1 MAKNI
6 RLFSPLEGKLIPLKE
21 CPYPIFSS
29 GAMGRGIAIKNPTYG
44 VFAPFGGVVTLFF
57 PIGHAIGL
65 RSCDGIEIFIHIGID
80 DDELNCAEFKSE
92 VKVGEVVKPGQLLLK
107 FSPPAIK
114 KAIYNSTTAFVI
126 TNHAEYGDITFELG
140 SQSITVKAVDSER
153 KNNLLK
159 EKTRMEETKFT
170 ILGES
175 LSGKTCYLLAMYS
188 AMGEGINGYSIVAQ
202 DDRLDT
208 ELLES
213 FENLDDES
221 ISKERFPGAT
231 DQTVT
236 YLFNLNYA
244 NKPIMPFK
252 WIDYPG
258 RIMRDKN
265 DEDYPKVAQNIR
277 DSSTL
282 FICVDGDLLV
292 GDDKARK
299 IKNVKRKCSMTIN
312 RYFGK
317 YFEAGGK
324 LPPVGI
330 ILTKSDLF
338 MHDTNDEEIREIL
351 EEAFSPLFVAENIR
365 IGVIPVTLGENIS
378 DDNYSGE
385 VDPVNIHLPIFM
397 GIFFALNE
405 KISAYKYKI
414 DSNTRSINDMD
425 YWKRDEEDS
434 FFIWRDDDKIRRLS
448 AQISNTQKENER
460 IQELIQ
466 NMEQNKN
473 KFYEYLNQIMWF
485 IDGSWRS

>member
-1 MAKNI
+1 
-6 RLFSPLEGKLIPLKE
+6 
-21 CPYPIFSS
+21 
-29 GAMGRGIAIKNPTYG
+29 
-44 VFAPFGGVVTLFF
+44 
-57 PIGHAIGL
+57 
-65 RSCDGIEIFIHIGID
+65 
-80 DDELNCAEFKSE
+80 
-92 VKVGEVVKPGQLLLK
+92 
-107 FSPPAIK
+107 
-114 KAIYNSTTAFVI
+114 
-126 TNHAEYGDITFELG
+126 
-140 SQSITVKAVDSER
+140 
-153 KNNLLK
+153 
-159 EKTRMEETKFT
+159 MEETKFT

-188 AMGEGINGYSIVAQ
+188 AMSEGINGYSIVAK

-213 FENLDDES
+213 FEKLDDDS
-221 ISKERFPGAT
+221 ISNERFPGAT

-244 NKPIMPFK
+244 HKPIMPFK

>member
-1 MAKNI
+1 
-6 RLFSPLEGKLIPLKE
+6 
-21 CPYPIFSS
+21 
-29 GAMGRGIAIKNPTYG
+29 
-44 VFAPFGGVVTLFF
+44 
-57 PIGHAIGL
+57 
-65 RSCDGIEIFIHIGID
+65 
-80 DDELNCAEFKSE
+80 
-92 VKVGEVVKPGQLLLK
+92 
-107 FSPPAIK
+107 
-114 KAIYNSTTAFVI
+114 
-126 TNHAEYGDITFELG
+126 
-140 SQSITVKAVDSER
+140 
-153 KNNLLK
+153 
-159 EKTRMEETKFT
+159 MEETKFT

-188 AMGEGINGYSIVAQ
+188 EMSQSIHGYSIVAQ

-265 DEDYPKVAQNIR
+265 DEDYPKVTQNIR
-277 DSSTL
+277 ESSTL
-282 FICVDGDLLV
+282 FICVDGELLV
-292 GDDKARK
+292 GDNTARK

-317 YFEAGGK
+317 YFEAGGH

-330 ILTKSDLF
+330 ILTKADLF
-338 MHDTNDEEIREIL
+338 RHDTNDEEIRIIL
-351 EEAFSPLFVAENIR
+351 EEAFSPLFFAENIK
-365 IGVIPVTLGENIS
+365 IGVIPVTLGENIA

-405 KISAYKYKI
+405 QIAAYKYKM
-414 DSNTRSINDMD
+414 DSNNRSINDMD
-425 YWKRDEEDS
+425 YWKRDEQDS

-460 IQELIQ
+460 IQQLIQ
-466 NMEQNKN
+466 NMEQNQS

-485 IDGSWRS
+485 IDGSWRI

>member
-6 RLFSPLEGKLIPLKE
+6 RIFSPLDGKLIPLKE
-21 CPYPIFSS
+21 CPYPIFAS
-29 GAMGRGIAIKNPTYG
+29 GAIGRGIAIKNPTYG
-44 VFAPFGGVVTLFF
+44 VFAPFGGLVTLFF

-65 RSCDGIEIFIHIGID
+65 KSNDGIEIFIHIGID
-80 DDELNCAEFKSE
+80 DDELSCEEFKSE

-114 KAIYNSTTAFVI
+114 KVVYDSTTAVVV
-126 TNHAEYGDITFELG
+126 TNHAEHGDITFELG
-140 SQSITVKAVDSER
+140 SQSIIVKAADFAR
-153 KNNLLK
+153 KNLSK
-159 EKTRMEETKFT
+159 ENTRMEETKFT

-175 LSGKTCYLLAMYS
+175 MSGKTCYLLAMYS
-188 AMGEGINGYSIVAQ
+188 EMSQGMDGYSIVAQ
-202 DDRLDT
+202 NDRLDT
-208 ELLES
+208 EFLEA

-221 ISKERFPGAT
+221 ISKERFP
-231 DQTVT
+231 QRSEQVIE

-244 NKPIMPFK
+244 HKPIMPFK

-277 DSSTL
+277 ESSTL
-282 FICVDGDLLV
+282 FICVDGELLV
-292 GDDKARK
+292 GDDTERK

-317 YFEAGGK
+317 YFEAGRK

-330 ILTKSDLF
+330 ILTKTDLF
-338 MHDTNDEEIREIL
+338 QHDTNDEEIRKIL
-351 EEAFSPLFVAENIR
+351 YEAFSPLFFAENIK
-365 IGVIPVTLGENIS
+365 IGVIPVTLGENIA

-385 VDPVNIHLPIFM
+385 VDPINIHLPIFM

-405 KISAYKYKI
+405 QIAAYKYKM
-414 DSNTRSINDMD
+414 DSNNRSINDMD

-448 AQISNTQKENER
+448 AHISNTQKENER
-460 IQELIQ
+460 LQQLIQ

-473 KFYEYLNQIMWF
+473 KFYEYLDQIMWF

>member
-1 MAKNI
+1 MRNVILNAPVESGQ
-6 RLFSPLEGKLIPLKE
+6 FMSLKDCGE
-21 CPYPIFSS
+21 TSFAS
-29 GAMGRGIAIKNPTYG
+29 GAMGCGAAARNTNGRII
-44 VFAPFGGVVTLFF
+44 APFSGRVLKIFRNAME
-57 PIGHAIGL
+57 II
-65 RSCDGIEIFIHIGID
+65 SNDGIKLFIQVGDSSFYEEACKENQSITANQILAYFNINKVVMFTVKNG
-80 DDELNCAEFKSE
+80 LEF
-92 VKVGEVVKPGQLLLK
+92 
-107 FSPPAIK
+107 
-114 KAIYNSTTAFVI
+114 
-126 TNHAEYGDITFELG
+126 GDITFQRNG
-140 SQSITVKAVDSER
+140 QYTVKPQSVESNR
-153 KNNLLK
+153 KNNSSQ
-159 EKTRMEETKFT
+159 EGYGMEETKFT

-188 AMGEGINGYSIVAQ
+188 EMSQSIHGYSIVAQ

-277 DSSTL
+277 ESSTL
-282 FICVDGDLLV
+282 FICVDGELLV
-292 GDDKARK
+292 GDNTARK

-317 YFEAGGK
+317 YFEAGGH

-330 ILTKSDLF
+330 ILTKADLF
-338 MHDTNDEEIREIL
+338 RHDTNDEEIRIIL
-351 EEAFSPLFVAENIR
+351 EEAFSPLFVAENIK
-365 IGVIPVTLGENIS
+365 IGVIPVSLGENIS

-385 VDPVNIHLPIFM
+385 VEPVNIHLPIFM

-405 KISAYKYKI
+405 QIAAYKYKM
-414 DSNTRSINDMD
+414 DSNNRSINDMD

-448 AQISNTQKENER
+448 TQISNTQKENER
-460 IQELIQ
+460 IQELYRIWSKIKI
-466 NMEQNKN
+466 NSMN
-473 KFYEYLNQIMWF
+473 IS
-485 IDGSWRS
+485 IR

>member
-1 MAKNI
+1 
-6 RLFSPLEGKLIPLKE
+6 
-21 CPYPIFSS
+21 
-29 GAMGRGIAIKNPTYG
+29 MGRGAAVRNTSGRIISPSGGRVLKVFRNAISIASNSGINLFIQVGDNSFYEVCVKENQQINANQILAYFNVNKIVMFTVKN
-44 VFAPFGGVVTLFF
+44 
-57 PIGHAIGL
+57 
-65 RSCDGIEIFIHIGID
+65 D
-80 DDELNCAEFKSE
+80 AEF
-92 VKVGEVVKPGQLLLK
+92 
-107 FSPPAIK
+107 
-114 KAIYNSTTAFVI
+114 
-126 TNHAEYGDITFELG
+126 GDITFQLG
-140 SQSITVKAVDSER
+140 GQNYTLKSQEKKVISTS
-153 KNNLLK
+153 KNNSSQ
-159 EKTRMEETKFT
+159 EENEMEETKFT

-188 AMGEGINGYSIVAQ
+188 AMSEGINGYSIVAK

-213 FENLDDES
+213 FEKLDDDS
-221 ISKERFPGAT
+221 ILNERFPGAT

-244 NKPIMPFK
+244 HKPIMPFK
-252 WIDYPG
+252 WIDYPA
-258 RIMRDKN
+258 RIMRDKT

-277 DSSTL
+277 ESSTL
-282 FICVDGDLLV
+282 FICVDGELLV
-292 GDDKARK
+292 GDNTARK

-317 YFEAGGK
+317 YFETGGK

-338 MHDTNDEEIREIL
+338 MHDTSEEEIREIL
-351 EEAFSPLFVAENIR
+351 QEAFSPLFVAKNIR

-378 DDNYSGE
+378 DDDYSGE

-405 KISAYKYKI
+405 KIAAYKYKLE
-414 DSNTRSINDMD
+414 SNNRSINDMD
-425 YWKRDEEDS
+425 YWRRDEQDS

-460 IQELIQ
+460 IQQLIQ

-473 KFYEYLNQIMWF
+473 KFFEYLDQIMWF
-485 IDGSWRS
+485 IDGSWRI